1 MDRYVFAITWRRTLQ
16 IYWAHTWRGMLVVF
30 ALSFVAGMLFSLLA
44 SHVHVLRPGRL
55 IFGSLA
61 LFSAL
66 ILCVG
71 TWSMKRALQVSYA
84 EFAVSVTPV
93 DAAVTAGEPTIAPMT
108 ARLALPV
115 FWAMSW
121 RAWLIV
127 FPVSLLAG
135 YWFNGTPLPL
145 PSRVPANP
153 LIQTTIQLVIGA
165 AACIWALRIALN
177 LQYGN
182 WRLQLVPKK

>member
-1 MDRYVFAITWRRTLQ
+1 MDRYVFAITWRRTLR
-16 IYWAHTWRGMLVVF
+16 IYWAHAWRGILVVF
-30 ALSFVAGMLFSLLA
+30 ALSFVAGVLFSLLG
-44 SHVHVLRPGRL
+44 SHIQVLRAGRL
-55 IFGSLA
+55 VFGSLA

-71 TWSMKRALQVSYA
+71 TWSMKRALQASYA

-93 DAAVTAGEPTIAPMT
+93 DAAAGAPANAPGT

-127 FPVSLLAG
+127 FPVSLLSG

-145 PSRVPANP
+145 PSHDPSNP
-153 LIQTTIQLVIGA
+153 LIQAMVQLVIGA

-177 LQYGN
+177 LHYGN
-182 WRLQLVPKK
+182 WRLQLVPK

>member
-1 MDRYVFAITWRRTLQ
+1 MDRYVFAITWRRTVR
-16 IYWAHTWRGMLVVF
+16 IYWACTWRAILVVS
-30 ALSFVAGMLFSLLA
+30 ALSFVAGVLFNLLG
-44 SHVHVLRPGRL
+44 SPVQVLRPGSL
-55 IFGSLA
+55 VFGTLA

-66 ILCVG
+66 MLCVG

-93 DAAVTAGEPTIAPMT
+93 DAAVATGAPTNASLA

-121 RAWLIV
+121 RAWLVV

-145 PSRVPANP
+145 PSNEPSNP
-153 LIQTTIQLVIGA
+153 LIQSMVQLAVGA
-165 AACIWALRIALN
+165 AACVWALRIALN

-182 WRLQLVPKK
+182 WRLHLVPK